1 MGKSFLERLA
11 RGLGKSTGKLVEK
24 AKEKGLDKKA
34 GKLVEKAQAKLKDL
48 VKEYEDGQNEGRE
61 EREAASDKDGE
72 PTPGGESSAE
82 EVSEGKSSAE
92 EVSAGEVSEGDDWE
106 PASSAGNVSED
117 GETGDAVETDED
129 RRGDE
134 PTGESG
140 GARDT

>member
-48 VKEYEDGQNEGRE
+48 VKEYEDGQNEGKE
-61 EREAASDKDGE
+61 DREATSDADGE
-72 PTPGGESSAE
+72 PTPGGESSAD
-82 EVSEGKSSAE
+82 EVSEGESSE
-92 EVSAGEVSEGDDWE
+92 RVDRE
-106 PASSAGNVSED
+106 PASSAGDVSED
-117 GETGDAVETDED
+117 GESGGAVEADED

>member
-11 RGLGKSTGKLVEK
+11 RGLGKST
-24 AKEKGLDKKA
+24 

-82 EVSEGKSSAE
+82 EVS
-92 EVSAGEVSEGDDWE
+92 AGESSEVDDRE

-117 GETGDAVETDED
+117 GDSGGAVDTDED